1 MGSVYL
7 ESNLQQYSARI
18 QQALIRFLPDIN
30 LEPQS
35 LHQAMHYAVL
45 NGGKRIR
52 PLLVYAASELFNF
65 KQDEFL
71 DRAAAAVEFIHC
83 YSLVHDDLPTIDDDD
98 LRRGKPTC
106 HRAFDEATAILVGDA
121 LQALA
126 FKILSQ
132 EMMTEISATKR
143 LQVINLLSTAS
154 SSLNLVGGQYLDLQ
168 AEGKILQ
175 LSKLEQIHKM
185 KTGALI
191 VASVL
196 MGAIISCRE
205 QESLENLTHFATS
218 LGLAFQIQDDIL
230 DIEKST
236 EQLGKRQGADHALN
250 KPTFASILGIEEAK
264 KYLNKVYQ
272 NALSYLTAYEACADN
287 LRNLATFI
295 VMRET

>member
-272 NALSYLTAYEACADN
+272 NALSYLKAYEACADN